1 MKNKKLTYIL
11 LPVVAIIWGFVIFQ
25 FFFKNENEFVA
36 PSFQEFNLQEKQD
49 SLIFIAVNFDFTDPF
64 LKRKIISSNVK
75 PKAFPKKPSKAIF
88 KRKPIVKQIIWP
100 KIEYGGT
107 VNETKGLVNINGRLN
122 ILKESERSQNVTL
135 LNLYSDSIKV
145 QFKSEQKVIAKNKF

>member
-11 LPVVAIIWGFVIFQ
+11 LPLVAVIWAFVIFQ
-25 FFFKNENEFVA
+25 FFFKSENEFVA
-36 PSFQEFNLQEKQD
+36 PSVQAFNFQEKQD
-49 SLIFIAVNFDFTDPF
+49 SLTFIAVNFDFPDPF
-64 LKRKIISSNVK
+64 LKRKIISSNIKHKTLTNKQSK
-75 PKAFPKKPSKAIF
+75 PIP

-122 ILKESERSQNVTL
+122 ILNELQLSQEVTL
-135 LNLYSDSIKV
+135 LNLYPDSIRV
-145 QFKSEQKVIAKNKF
+145 QFKSEEKVIVKNKF